1 MFENQETP
9 ERAVLV
15 GVCRN
20 LLNPLLDTT
29 EESMRELSCL
39 AETAGAEVLGEM
51 VQNRETPDKATFI
64 GEGKLSELSDMC
76 RTLGANLVIF
86 DDELTGSQ
94 LKNIEKTL
102 GEDIR
107 VIDRSALILDIFA
120 ARALSSAGKLQV
132 ELAQLKYALPQLS
145 GGYTSLSRTGGGIGT
160 RGPGET
166 KIETDRRYIRTR
178 INSLTR
184 ELETLT
190 RHRELIRSGRKKRE
204 VPTAALVGYTNAGKS
219 TLLNSLTGASVFAE
233 DKLFA
238 TLDPTSRAIVLPD
251 GREAYLTDTVGFI
264 RKLPHKLIEAFKSTL
279 EEASEA
285 DVIVHVIDSS
295 SPEMDNQIEVVT
307 SLLSELGCSTKPTI
321 SVFNKCDLTPDAP
334 HRPHGMENC
343 VYISAKKHEGLDALM
358 NELDNTLPGK
368 RQKLKVL
375 VPYTDGKAVNEIQLQ
390 GSIISLDYTENGTL
404 IEFMADPKA
413 VSLYGKYI
421 YE

>member
-1 MFENQETP
+1 MFDNGETP
-9 ERAVLV
+9 ERAILV

-29 EESMRELSCL
+29 DESMRELSCL

-51 VQNRETPDKATFI
+51 VQNREAPDKATFI
-64 GEGKLSELSDMC
+64 GEGKLEELCEMC
-76 RTLGANLVIF
+76 KNLGANLVIF

-94 LKNIEKTL
+94 LKNIEKAL

-120 ARALSSAGKLQV
+120 NRALSSAGKLQV

-178 INSLTR
+178 IGALTR
-184 ELETLT
+184 ELEALT
-190 RHRELIRSGRKKRE
+190 KHRELIRSGRKKRE

-219 TLLNSLTGASVFAE
+219 TLLNALTGASVLAE

-251 GREAYLTDTVGFI
+251 GREAVLTDTVGFI

-295 SPEMDNQIEVVT
+295 SPEMDNQIEVVKT
-307 SLLSELGCSTKPTI
+307 LLEELHCSDKPTV
-321 SVFNKCDLTPDAP
+321 SVFNKCDLAEDKP
-334 HRPHGMENC
+334 RPPKLDNC
-343 VYISAKKHEGLDALM
+343 VYISAKKEDGLEKLIDA
-358 NELDNTLPGK
+358 LDNTLPGK
-368 RQKLKVL
+368 RRKLKVL
-375 VPYTDGKAVNEIQLQ
+375 IPFTDGRAVNDIQLL
-390 GSIISLDYTENGTL
+390 GSIISIDYTENGTL

-413 VSLYGKYI
+413 ISLYGKYI